1 MAEHA
6 EGQENDAA
14 GRDRLIAR
22 RRRADAEQNLIRIIE
37 AAVELLDRQP
47 VASIEQIAAAAGVG
61 GATVYRHFATRT
73 ELVEAATRDAFEGE
87 GIDGQ
92 DPIAD
97 VDDSNDQG
105 RDMLSVAELPNRVP
119 PHLIGEQVV

>member
-47 VASIEQIAAAAGVG
+47 GASIEQIAAAAGVG
-61 GATVYRHFATRT
+61 RATVYRHFATRT
-73 ELVEAATRDAFEGE
+73 ELVEAATRHAFEDE
-87 GIDGQ
+87 GIDGHDRIVLWAGGVYSWF
-92 DPIAD
+92 DP
-97 VDDSNDQG
+97 
-105 RDMLSVAELPNRVP
+105 LT
-119 PHLIGEQVV
+119 LIRAGSASG